1 MKVFKNNEFF
11 AGLSIPEP
19 DVRESIESKMPRD
32 FSIDGMDFLKVS
44 NVLFHILWPYYI
56 TAAPWNNKRQKYANE
71 HREPITNL
79 LRYSFA
85 NALLKYQLIRDI
97 HEKDG
102 LDIRQNIYVR
112 NTR

>member
-44 NVLFHILWPYYI
+44 NVLFHIL
-56 TAAPWNNKRQKYANE
+56 
-71 HREPITNL
+71 
-79 LRYSFA
+79 
-85 NALLKYQLIRDI
+85 
-97 HEKDG
+97 
-102 LDIRQNIYVR
+102 
-112 NTR
+112 